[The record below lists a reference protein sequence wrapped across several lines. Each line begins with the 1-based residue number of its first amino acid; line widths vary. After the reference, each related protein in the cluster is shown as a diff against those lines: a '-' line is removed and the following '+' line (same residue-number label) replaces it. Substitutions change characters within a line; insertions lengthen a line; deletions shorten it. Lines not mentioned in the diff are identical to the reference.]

1 MINMVATMSVYFDW
15 GGIDAAAANQTDVDA
30 LGPPTLRFKN
40 ADDATI
46 DAVDRLLI
54 PGAGTKYS
62 YLKHILLY
70 CDAPDGHT
78 INNVGIYTDGGV
90 PAANVDVN
98 IGDETPVRNSG
109 SDAGYEV
116 SIADSEMSAQHGGIT
131 GTTSFF
137 GYTAGEGTDFD
148 VSISEAGAVINLAT
162 ETSDYV
168 VLQMTAAAAALPGDL
183 PDETGTWSYDEA

>member
-1 MINMVATMSVYFDW
+1 MVATMSVYFDW

-30 LGPPTLRFKN
+30 LGPPCIRFKN

-46 DAVDRLLI
+46 DANDKLVI
-54 PGAGTKYS
+54 PPAGTKYS
-62 YLKHILLY
+62 FLKHILLY

-90 PAANVDVN
+90 PIANVDVL
-98 IGDETPVRNSG
+98 IGDETPERTSG
-109 SDAGYEV
+109 SDAGYEI

-137 GYTAGEGTDFD
+137 AYTAGEGTDFD
-148 VSISEAGAVINLAT
+148 VTITEAGNIINLAT

-168 VLQMTAAAAALPGDL
+168 VLQMTAAAAAVPGDIA
-183 PDETGTWSYDEA
+183 DETGTWSYDEA